1 MIIVTGG
8 AGLIGSAMVWK
19 LNSLGRDDIVVVDH
33 LGTGNKWKN
42 LVPLRFM
49 DYIEKDAFID
59 YVRNRNLPYSGR
71 IDAIIHLGACSST
84 TERDASY
91 LAGNNFEYSKQLAL
105 FALEQGAR
113 FIYASSAATYGNG
126 DCGFSDEDTTID
138 RLRPINAYGYSKQL
152 FDLWLLRKGLLDKV
166 VGLKY
171 FNVYGPN
178 EYHKGEMRSLVL
190 KAFEQIIS
198 SGEMALFRSHR
209 PDYAD
214 GEQVRDFVY
223 VKDAVDMTLFFL
235 ERPEINGL
243 FNIGGG
249 KAFSWNSLAAA
260 IFAALEKP
268 AKIRY
273 VDMPEQIRN
282 SYQYYTCAD
291 VTKLRNA
298 GYGEQATPLEDAVR
312 DYVTNYLVSG
322 KNLDDCCC

>member
-19 LNSLGRDDIVVVDH
+19 LNSLGRDDILVVDH

-49 DYIEKDAFID
+49 DYLEKDAFID
-59 YVRNRNLPYSGR
+59 YVRNRSLPYPGR

-105 FALEQGAR
+105 FALERGAR
-113 FIYASSAATYGNG
+113 FIYASSAATYGDG
-126 DCGFSDEDTTID
+126 ELGFSDEDTAIPG
-138 RLRPINAYGYSKQL
+138 LRPINAYGYSKQL
-152 FDLWLLRKGLLDKV
+152 FDLWLLRNGLLDKV

-214 GEQVRDFVY
+214 GEQLRDFVY
-223 VKDAVDMTLFFL
+223 VKDAVAMTLFFL
-235 ERPEINGL
+235 EHPEANGL

-249 KAFSWNSLAAA
+249 NAHSWNSLAAA
-260 IFAALEKP
+260 IFAALKKP
-268 AKIRY
+268 ARIRY

-291 VTKLRNA
+291 VTKLRKA
-298 GYGEQATPLEDAVR
+298 GYHGQATPLEDAVR

-322 KNLDDCCC
+322 RNLDGCCS

>member
-19 LNSLGRDDIVVVDH
+19 LNSIGRDDILVVDH
-33 LGTGNKWKN
+33 LGTGSKWKN
-42 LVPLRFM
+42 LVPLSFR
-49 DYIEKDAFID
+49 DYMEKDAFID
-59 YVRNRNLPYSGR
+59 CIKNRSLPHSGR
-71 IDAIIHLGACSST
+71 IEAIFHLGACSST
-84 TERDASY
+84 MERDASY

-105 FALEQGAR
+105 FALERGAR
-113 FIYASSAATYGNG
+113 FIYASSAATYGSG
-126 DCGFSDEDTTID
+126 ECGFSDEDAEIP

-152 FDLWLLRKGLLDKV
+152 FDLWLLRNGMLDKV

-190 KAFEQIIS
+190 KAFEQISS
-198 SGEMALFRSHR
+198 SGEMALFKSHR
-209 PDYAD
+209 PDYTD

-223 VKDAVDMTLFFL
+223 VKDAVDATLFFL
-235 ERPEINGL
+235 NRPEVNGI

-249 KAFSWNSLAAA
+249 KAYSWNALAAA

-268 AKIRY
+268 ARIRY
-273 VDMPEQIRN
+273 VDMPESIRN

-291 VTKLRNA
+291 VTKLRSA
-298 GYGEQATPLEDAVR
+298 GYGGQATPLSDAVR
-312 DYVTNYLVSG
+312 DYVVNYLVPG
-322 KNLDDCCC
+322 RNLDECC